1 MKTILK
7 RSQTTLMASTLSLLQ
22 AQSSLFFVCNRPA
35 TGLFFVCKRL
45 ATGSI
50 EPVIGLQPACFR
62 LQSACNRLDRACN
75 RPVASRLQ
83 TKTSRLQAQSSLLQA
98 DYRLN
103 QAGCKPITGSIEPV
117 ASRLQTKTSRLQAC
131 CNIYFSPL
139 SNCSRFKSAKKGSEN
154 EKCLKIP
161 SFLLQTRS
169 NVIFQTPNFKKKN
182 FQSCF

>member
-1 MKTILK
+1 MKTILM

-22 AQSSLFFVCNRPA
+22 AQSSLF
-35 TGLFFVCKRL
+35 
-45 ATGSI
+45 SS
-50 EPVIGLQPACFR
+50 VIGLQPACFR

-75 RPVASRLQ
+75 RPATGLFSSVIGLQQAQCVATGLFSSAIRITGSIEPVASRLQ
-83 TKTSRLQAQSSLLQA
+83 ARSSLLQA

-103 QAGCKPITGSIEPV
+103 RACCKPITGSIEPV

-139 SNCSRFKSAKKGSEN
+139 SNCSQFKSAKKGFEN

-161 SFLLQTRS
+161 FFLLQTRS
-169 NVIFQTPNFKKKN
+169 NVKLFNNKN
-182 FQSCF
+182 V